1 LTLVSIFFSFYSVIL
16 TGSSLNFIGEL
27 DGFSTDLV
35 FGSKKGCS
43 LTGEFVEDEALTHSK
58 T

>member
-1 LTLVSIFFSFYSVIL
+1 VVL
-16 TGSSLNFIGEL
+16 
-27 DGFSTDLV
+27 
-35 FGSKKGCS
+35 GSKKGCS